1 MLCDYCKKEEATIHL
16 TEIIQDER
24 NEIHLCEACASK
36 TGLNSS
42 LSGFTISLSDV
53 LSFLNLDDRTDETE
67 TPGASP
73 VCPVCGTSYS
83 SYAKRGKV
91 GCADCYASLSGPLS
105 SVIKGYHEDRKHCGK
120 IPEYRGC
127 VQERE
132 KVQAS
137 EEKYEHPDELESL
150 LREAVEAECYEEA
163 AVLRDRIN
171 LMKQEAG
178 H

>member
-24 NEIHLCEACASK
+24 NEIHLCEACAAK

-53 LSFLNLDDRTDETE
+53 LSFLNLDDRSAEQQSS
-67 TPGASP
+67 GSSP

-91 GCADCYASLSGPLS
+91 GCADCYKYLSGPLS

-120 IPEYRGC
+120 IPEYRGG
-127 VQERE
+127 VQER
-132 KVQAS
+132 KTVPAS
-137 EEKYEHPDELESL
+137 EEKTGRADELESL
-150 LREAVEAECYEEA
+150 LREAVEAERYEDA

-178 H
+178 R